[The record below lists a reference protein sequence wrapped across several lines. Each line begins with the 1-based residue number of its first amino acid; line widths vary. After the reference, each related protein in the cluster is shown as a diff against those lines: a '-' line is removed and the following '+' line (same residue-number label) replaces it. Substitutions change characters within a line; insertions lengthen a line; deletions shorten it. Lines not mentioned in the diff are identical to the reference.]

1 MGYVIAGIIV
11 LLIVAVAIA
20 WLVMSATGQRRRA
33 GERAA
38 EDRGYGSGLPGSDTA
53 IVAADESPMGDTSE
67 HAGEQSE
74 SGETVS
80 DPESAE
86 RGIDPSGAD
95 RPAEGGDG
103 PRRPERPEDR
113 QMRDAGAPQPQSER
127 LADRPR

>member
-20 WLVMSATGQRRRA
+20 WLVMSATSRRTR
-33 GERAA
+33 
-38 EDRGYGSGLPGSDTA
+38 PTA
-53 IVAADESPMGDTSE
+53 IVAADESPMGDTTE

-74 SGETVS
+74 RGETVS

-86 RGIDPSGAD
+86 RGIDPSGD
-95 RPAEGGDG
+95 EQPQGGRGPERPA
-103 PRRPERPEDR
+103 RPEDR
-113 QMRDAGAPQPQSER
+113 QMRDSGAPQPQSER

>member
-33 GERAA
+33 GARAA
-38 EDRGYGSGLPGSDTA
+38 QDRDYGAGIPGSDTA
-53 IVAADESPMGDTSE
+53 IVAADESPMGDTTE

-86 RGIDPSGAD
+86 RGMDPSGGD
-95 RPAEGGDG
+95 RPEGGGG

-113 QMRDAGAPQPQSER
+113 QMRDSGAPRPRSER

>member
-1 MGYVIAGIIV
+1 MGYVIAGIVV

-20 WLVMSATGQRRRA
+20 WLVMSATSRRQQ
-33 GERAA
+33 
-38 EDRGYGSGLPGSDTA
+38 PTA
-53 IVAADESPMGDTSE
+53 IVASDETPMGDSAE

-86 RGIDPSGAD
+86 RGMDPSGGD
-95 RPAEGGDG
+95 RPEGGGG

-113 QMRDAGAPQPQSER
+113 QMRDSGAPRPRSER